1 MATETQTA
9 APPQLSIVNRLG
21 SIPLIHDSL
30 TTLHSTLASNAY
42 TQRPFLTAQDLTV
55 IAYHKIGEPLQTR
68 LAPILVKADGYAN
81 KAVDVVE
88 SRYPYP
94 FKTPT
99 EDIVKDV
106 KARSDGARDVAT
118 KTIDDRVK
126 KPVAGV
132 AQGIDQRFAPLVDLF
147 ELYVSKLHAQL
158 PETPAT
164 QHPIESPTYQYQR
177 AYALTVNLR
186 DSIYVYS
193 KEHLEQIES
202 QSTLLQRAAATAQN
216 ISTTASSSY
225 STAQQKV
232 HTLSDTMLCEIRT
245 IQSSTAALPAH
256 LQHTLHD
263 LTVALSS
270 TAHQLSGILT
280 QDAPLSTKVV
290 QIRETVQ
297 ERVQPLLEGL
307 NARVEGVL
315 AALKSK
321 KDEAEEKVEGQ
332 EKVAG
337 QDGMPSFAAVVKN
350 EEHVPEGLGSK
361 GPDENHKY

>member
-9 APPQLSIVNRLG
+9 ATPQLSIVTRLS

-30 TTLHSTLASNAY
+30 TTIHSTLSTNPY
-42 TQRPFLTAQDLTV
+42 TQRPYTTAQGITV
-55 IAYHKIGEPLQTR
+55 TAYQKFPDPLQTR
-68 LAPILVKADGYAN
+68 LAPILVKADDYAN

-106 KARSDGARDVAT
+106 KAKSDEARDVAT

-126 KPVAGV
+126 KPVTGV

-158 PETPAT
+158 PETPAA

-186 DSIYVYS
+186 DSLYVYS

-202 QSTLLQRAAATAQN
+202 QSILLQRAAATAQN
-216 ISTTASSSY
+216 ISATASFTY
-225 STAQQKV
+225 TNAQQKV
-232 HTLSDTMLCEIRT
+232 HTLSDTMLSEIRT
-245 IQSSTAALPAH
+245 IQSSTATLPAH
-256 LQHTLHD
+256 IQHTLHD
-263 LTVALSS
+263 LTVALSA
-270 TAHQLSGILT
+270 TAHQLSAILS
-280 QDAPLSTKVV
+280 QDAPLSSKVA
-290 QIRETVQ
+290 QIRTTVQ

-307 NARVEGVL
+307 NARVDGVL
-315 AALKSK
+315 EALKAK
-321 KDEAEEKVEGQ
+321 KVEVEEKVEDAP
-332 EKVAG
+332 VAG
-337 QDGMPSFAAVVKN
+337 QGDAPSFAAVVKN
-350 EEHVPEGLGSK
+350 EESVPNGTGSLGTNGHTK
-361 GPDENHKY
+361 